1 MELTSDEQVYLN
13 KLRDLHRAYKL
24 TFKSRGLSRQVFDD
38 LMTATVDEPKM
49 LNLKH
54 PHPDALAV
62 FREGR
67 RSIGQ
72 HIRFMLD
79 EKNFTEDAFKQNLS
93 EELKNGR

>member
-1 MELTSDEQVYLN
+1 MELTRSEQKYLT
-13 KLRDLHRAYKL
+13 KIRDLHRAYKV
-24 TFKSRGLSRQVFDD
+24 TFKKRGMSARVLDD

-54 PHPDALAV
+54 AHPEALAV

-79 EKNFTEDAFKQNLS
+79 ESNFTEDAFRQNLT
-93 EELKNGR
+93 EEMKNGG